1 MFATAPLDDEQ
12 LPPHVC
18 EDTAFNA
25 QEYLRKNSVLISGE
39 SATYSTDDPIE
50 VHNCEGV
57 PNAPC
62 FFKVTGRT
70 TAGRYS
76 HSDYYECAKCFGYHL
91 LAMQAEPKLKR
102 KDQHEVKRH
111 SAKCKPRTKRKRA
124 KRTGYFR
131 GFKQQSRAVK
141 KQKEADEPDSFPDR
155 LPNGYS
161 SDSKSESSGSDS
173 DSSDEHVAV
182 EVDAPIPI
190 PPGGRAPRET
200 VLKVIIQLFNMCNCL
215 TIGTRAHSK
224 AFPS

>member
-1 MFATAPLDDEQ
+1 M
-12 LPPHVC
+12 C

-25 QEYLRKNSVLISGE
+25 QEYLRKNSVLISE
-39 SATYSTDDPIE
+39 EFATYSADDPIE
-50 VHNCEGV
+50 VHNCEGASD
-57 PNAPC
+57 APC
-62 FFKVTGRT
+62 FFKVTCRT
-70 TAGRYS
+70 TGGRYS

-91 LAMQAEPKLKR
+91 RAMEAKPKLR
-102 KDQHEVKRH
+102 KKNLSEVKRH
-111 SAKCKPRTKRKRA
+111 SAKCKPKIKRKRG
-124 KRTGYFR
+124 KRVRTEYFR
-131 GFKQQSRAVK
+131 DFKQQSRAVK